1 VLDGT
6 REDITS
12 GTRRIDP
19 SRVTIGLVLG
29 KPPDRSPV
37 IHEVAVLLRQLGAT
51 VRVHVQDGDG
61 TLVPPWLLDAD
72 AVALRGLR
80 NSTLRALLP
89 AERAGACFA
98 DAPSA
103 VLAARER
110 ASVHDRLAAAGV
122 AVPTYR
128 CVASWSEVAD
138 VAAAR
143 RVVIKHASGEV
154 GRGRHVVASSGVPPR
169 EPPFPGP
176 YLVEDHVAGDS
187 PEVKLYRFGDRVV
200 AARAVEGTEV
210 TVPEGHAALADRVGD
225 ALALS
230 MVGID
235 VLDGPEGPTV
245 VDVNPFPSARRIGPG
260 AMLISGHLL
269 DLAAPSPNGTP
280 S

>member
-12 GTRRIDP
+12 VTRRIDP
-19 SRVTIGLVLG
+19 STVTIGLVLG

-37 IHEVAVLLRQLGAT
+37 IHEVAVLLRRLGAT
-51 VRVHVQDGDG
+51 VRVHVQDRDG

-72 AVALRGLR
+72 TVALRGLR
-80 NSTLRALLP
+80 DPTLRALLP

-98 DAPSA
+98 DPPSA
-103 VLAARER
+103 VLAARAR
-110 ASVHDRLAAAGV
+110 ASVHDRLAAAGI

-128 CVASWSEVAD
+128 WVASWSEVAAI
-138 VAAAR
+138 AAAR

-154 GRGRHVVASSGVPPR
+154 GRGRHVVAASEVLPR

-176 YLVEDHVAGDS
+176 YLVEDHVAADS

-200 AARAVEGTEV
+200 AARAAEGTEV
-210 TVPEGHAALADRVGD
+210 TVPEGHVDLAGRVGD

-235 VLDGPEGPTV
+235 VLHGPDGPTV

-260 AMLISGHLL
+260 AMLVSGHLL
-269 DLAAPSPNGTP
+269 DLAAPPRIGTP